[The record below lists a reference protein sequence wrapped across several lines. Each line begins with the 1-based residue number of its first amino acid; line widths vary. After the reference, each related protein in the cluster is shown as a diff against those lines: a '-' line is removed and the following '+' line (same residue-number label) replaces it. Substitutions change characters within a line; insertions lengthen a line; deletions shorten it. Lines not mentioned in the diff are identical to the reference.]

1 MSYRILSLDGGG
13 AWAIIEARALIGL
26 YGIDTA
32 GHDVLR
38 RFHLVAENSGGSL
51 VLAGLVENKTLGQI
65 LDLFE
70 TEANRRMIFSPTKNL
85 PDRTLHGAGER
96 GARVTSGP
104 TLRRHLLEQ
113 QAAAQDSA
121 VSWHADT
128 RLRLA
133 CYTDW

>member
-51 VLAGLVENKTLGQI
+51 VLAGLV
-65 LDLFE
+65 
-70 TEANRRMIFSPTKNL
+70 
-85 PDRTLHGAGER
+85 
-96 GARVTSGP
+96 
-104 TLRRHLLEQ
+104 
-113 QAAAQDSA
+113 
-121 VSWHADT
+121 
-128 RLRLA
+128 
-133 CYTDW
+133 